1 MERASGSEFAVMK
14 QSLNLRLSQHLAL
27 TPQLQQ
33 SIRLLQL
40 STLELQQEVEQML
53 ELNPFLE
60 PDDEPG
66 EAGEAGS
73 GGEAAEAGAASE
85 AAAPGEAPELTAQA
99 VEHAVERAGEAAPAS
114 SDSPAAEAAAE
125 APELRLDAEDW
136 RNGAQ
141 SADPAENTQAAE
153 PGEGAEWG
161 ELSAGSWQSGGDADD
176 EFDPLGLAHVA
187 QDLRAYLR
195 SQLAGRSLSVH
206 DRVAAEAIIDS
217 LDDDG
222 YLAED
227 PEQLAGELAP
237 HSTDDERQALGEA
250 LRVGLRLVQSFDPA
264 GVGAASLAECMRLQL
279 LRLPADA
286 TRELALALCTPQHLE
301 LLSKRDWKRLG
312 RALQSDET
320 ALRAAQ
326 QCISRLDPRPGA
338 RFSAQAAH
346 SVVPDVI
353 AQRVGKRWRAA
364 LNPEVMPRLR
374 IHSLYAELLRRA
386 RDGNGLSGQLQEARW
401 FVRNVQQR
409 FETIERV
416 AQAVV
421 ERQQAFFT
429 DGELG
434 MRPLVLRE
442 IADELGLH
450 ESTISRVTTQ
460 KYLLTPHGTFELKYF
475 FGSGLSTDSGANA
488 SSTAVRAL
496 IRGMVQQENPASPL
510 SDGEIAERLS
520 AQGISV
526 ARRTVAKYREA
537 LRIPPTAQRKVV

>member
-66 EAGEAGS
+66 EAGEAGG
-73 GGEAAEAGAASE
+73 GGEAAEAGAAAE
-85 AAAPGEAPELTAQA
+85 AAAPEQASEPAAQA
-99 VEHAVERAGEAAPAS
+99 GEYAGEAAPAS
-114 SDSPAAEAAAE
+114 SDAPAAEAAAE

-153 PGEGAEWG
+153 PGEGAEWD
-161 ELSAGSWQSGGDADD
+161 EASAGSWQSGGDADD

-195 SQLAGRSLSVH
+195 SQLAGRSLSVQ

-237 HSTDDERQALGEA
+237 HSTDDDRQALGEA

-264 GVGAASLAECMRLQL
+264 GVGAANLAECMRLQL

-312 RALQSDET
+312 RALQADET

-326 QCISRLDPRPGA
+326 QCIARLDPRPGA

-353 AQRVGKRWRAA
+353 AQRMGKRWRAV

-475 FGSGLSTDSGANA
+475 FGSGLSTDSGASA

-537 LRIPPTAQRKVV
+537 LRIPPTAQRKAV

>member
-1 MERASGSEFAVMK
+1 MK

-60 PDDEPG
+60 PDEENPDAAPAPEGPSPAEAAGADAPQVQGDEPG
-66 EAGEAGS
+66 QA
-73 GGEAAEAGAASE
+73 GGEAD
-85 AAAPGEAPELTAQA
+85 APGAERTADR
-99 VEHAVERAGEAAPAS
+99 VES
-114 SDSPAAEAAAE
+114 STPSGDGPE

-136 RNGAQ
+136 RDGAQ
-141 SADPAENTQAAE
+141 SADSAENPEPAE
-153 PGEGAEWG
+153 PGESGDWDETGATN
-161 ELSAGSWQSGGDADD
+161 WQSGGDSDD
-176 EFDPLGLAHVA
+176 EFDPLSMAHA
-187 QDLRAYLR
+187 MQDLRAHLR
-195 SQLAGRSLSVH
+195 SQLTGRALSRQ
-206 DRVAAEAIIDS
+206 DRAAAEAIIDS

-222 YLAED
+222 YLAET
-227 PEQLAGELAP
+227 PEQLAAELSPGSGAEELE
-237 HSTDDERQALGEA
+237 TLGEA

-264 GVGAASLAECMRLQL
+264 GVGASCLAECMRLQL
-279 LRLPADA
+279 QRMPADDN
-286 TRELALALCTPQHLE
+286 RELALALCTPTHLE
-301 LLSKRDWKRLG
+301 WLSKRDWKRLG
-312 RALQSDET
+312 RALQAEEA

-326 QCISRLDPRPGA
+326 QLVARLDPRPGA
-338 RFSAQAAH
+338 RFAAQAAQ

-353 AQRVGKRWRAA
+353 AQRSGKRWRVV

-374 IHSLYAELLRRA
+374 IHSLYAELLRRS

-460 KYLLTPHGTFELKYF
+460 KFLLTPHGTFELKYF
-475 FGSGLSTDSGANA
+475 FGSGLATDSGSST

-510 SDGEIAERLS
+510 SDGEIAERLA
-520 AQGISV
+520 AQGITV

-537 LRIPPTAQRKVV
+537 LRIAPATQRKVV

>member
-1 MERASGSEFAVMK
+1 MK

-40 STLELQQEVEQML
+40 STVELQQEVEQML

-60 PDDEPG
+60 PDDD
-66 EAGEAGS
+66 AGGAGV
-73 GGEAAEAGAASE
+73 EQ
-85 AAAPGEAPELTAQA
+85 AAPDAPGNAS
-99 VEHAVERAGEAAPAS
+99 AGEAAPAS
-114 SDSPAAEAAAE
+114 PAEAARATAGEAAATAGEGEAAEA

-136 RNGAQ
+136 REGAH
-141 SADPAENTQAAE
+141 SADPAETEQASDSADWGDAAGGGRQGG
-153 PGEGAEWG
+153 GEG
-161 ELSAGSWQSGGDADD
+161 DD
-176 EFDPLGLAHVA
+176 EFDPLGLAHAA
-187 QDLRAYLR
+187 QDLRAHLR
-195 SQLAGRSLSVH
+195 LQLAGCSLSAQ
-206 DRVAAEAIIDS
+206 DRAAAEAIIDS

-222 YLAED
+222 YLPEE
-227 PEQLAGELAP
+227 PEQLAAELAP
-237 HSTDDERQALGEA
+237 HGDAQDVEALAHA
-250 LRVGLRLVQSFDPA
+250 LRVGQRLVQSFDPA
-264 GVGAASLAECMRLQL
+264 GVGAGNLAECMRLQL
-279 LRLPADA
+279 LRQPASDA
-286 TRELALALCTPQHLE
+286 GRLALELCTPERLE
-301 LLSKRDWKRLG
+301 WLSRRDWKRLA
-312 RALQSDET
+312 RALHADEA

-326 QCISRLDPRPGA
+326 QVIARLDPRPGA
-338 RFSAQAAH
+338 RFAAQAAQ

-353 AQRVGKRWRAA
+353 AQRVGKRWRAV
-364 LNPEVMPRLR
+364 LNPDVLPKLR

-386 RDGNGLSGQLQEARW
+386 RDGGGLSGQLQEARW

-429 DGELG
+429 EGELG

-460 KYLLTPHGTFELKYF
+460 KYMLTPHGTFELKYF
-475 FGSGLSTDSGANA
+475 FGSGLATDSGASA

-496 IRGMVQQENPASPL
+496 IRAMVQQENPASPL
-510 SDGEIAERLS
+510 SDGEIAERLA

-537 LRIPPTAQRKVV
+537 LRIPPTTQRKVV

>member
-1 MERASGSEFAVMK
+1 MK

-40 STLELQQEVEQML
+40 STVELQQEVEQML

-60 PDDEPG
+60 PDDDPG
-66 EAGEAGS
+66 EG
-73 GGEAAEAGAASE
+73 GAAGDE
-85 AAAPGEAPELTAQA
+85 QAAADTSAVAQ
-99 VEHAVERAGEAAPAS
+99 AGEAAPA
-114 SDSPAAEAAAE
+114 PQAEAARATAGE
-125 APELRLDAEDW
+125 TAAGEGEAADAAPELRLDAEDW
-136 RNGAQ
+136 REGAH
-141 SADPAENTQAAE
+141 SADPAETEQASDSADWGDAAVGGRQGS
-153 PGEGAEWG
+153 GEG
-161 ELSAGSWQSGGDADD
+161 DD
-176 EFDPLGLAHVA
+176 EFDPLGLAHAA
-187 QDLRAYLR
+187 QDLRSHLR
-195 SQLAGRSLSVH
+195 LQLAGCSLSAH
-206 DRVAAEAIIDS
+206 DRAAAEAIIDS

-222 YLAED
+222 YLPEP
-227 PEQLAGELAP
+227 PEQLAAELAP
-237 HSTDDERQALGEA
+237 HGDAQDIEALAQA
-250 LRVGLRLVQSFDPA
+250 LRVGQRLVQSFDPA
-264 GVGAASLAECMRLQL
+264 GVGAGNLAECMRLQL
-279 LRLPADA
+279 LRQPASDA
-286 TRELALALCTPQHLE
+286 GRLALEMCTPERLE
-301 LLSKRDWKRLG
+301 WLSRRDWKRLA
-312 RALQSDET
+312 RALHADEA

-326 QCISRLDPRPGA
+326 QIIARLDPRPGA
-338 RFSAQAAH
+338 RFAEQAAQ

-364 LNPEVMPRLR
+364 LNPDVLPKLR

-429 DGELG
+429 EGELG

-460 KYLLTPHGTFELKYF
+460 KYMLTPHGTFELKYF
-475 FGSGLSTDSGANA
+475 FGSGLATDSGASA

-496 IRGMVQQENPASPL
+496 IRAMVQQEDPASPL
-510 SDGEIAERLS
+510 SDGEIAERLA

-537 LRIPPTAQRKVV
+537 LRIPPTTQRKAV

>member
-1 MERASGSEFAVMK
+1 MK

-60 PDDEPG
+60 PDEEHPDSAPTQD
-66 EAGEAGS
+66 EAGQGEQARADAES
-73 GGEAAEAGAASE
+73 AQAQATEAARTGLEADATGTADRTAERAEPASVSADNAPE
-85 AAAPGEAPELTAQA
+85 AA
-99 VEHAVERAGEAAPAS
+99 
-114 SDSPAAEAAAE
+114 
-125 APELRLDAEDW
+125 ELRLDAEDW
-136 RNGAQ
+136 RDGAQ
-141 SADPAENTQAAE
+141 SADPAENPEAPE
-153 PGEGAEWG
+153 PGEGGDWDEPGAGPRQTSG
-161 ELSAGSWQSGGDADD
+161 ESDE
-176 EFDPLGLAHVA
+176 EFDPLSLAHAA
-187 QDLRAYLR
+187 QDLRAHLR
-195 SQLAGRSLSVH
+195 AQLAGRALSPQ
-206 DRVAAEAIIDS
+206 DRAAAEAIIDS

-222 YLAED
+222 YLPES
-227 PEQLAGELAP
+227 PEQLAAELSPRSGA
-237 HSTDDERQALGEA
+237 EELEALGEA

-264 GVGAASLAECMRLQL
+264 GIGASCLAECMRLQL
-279 LRLPADA
+279 QRLAADD
-286 TRELALALCTPQHLE
+286 TRELALAMCTPTHLE
-301 LLSKRDWKRLG
+301 WLSRRDWKRLG
-312 RALQSDET
+312 RALQAEEP

-326 QCISRLDPRPGA
+326 QLIARLDPRPGA
-338 RFSAQAAH
+338 RFAAQAAQ

-353 AQRVGKRWRAA
+353 AQRSGKRWRAV
-364 LNPEVMPRLR
+364 LNPEVLPRLR
-374 IHSLYAELLRRA
+374 IHSLYAELLRRS
-386 RDGNGLSGQLQEARW
+386 RDGHGLSGQLQEARW

-475 FGSGLSTDSGANA
+475 FGSGLATDSGASA

-510 SDGEIAERLS
+510 SDGEIAERLA
-520 AQGISV
+520 AQGITV

-537 LRIPPTAQRKVV
+537 LRIAPATQRKAV

>member
-1 MERASGSEFAVMK
+1 MK

-60 PDDEPG
+60 AEEEHAEPAAPAAADEAPKEQEGADDAAP
-66 EAGEAGS
+66 AAS
-73 GGEAAEAGAASE
+73 QATTAEAAET
-85 AAAPGEAPELTAQA
+85 AAAAAA
-99 VEHAVERAGEAAPAS
+99 AGE
-114 SDSPAAEAAAE
+114 AE

-136 RNGAQ
+136 RSGAQ
-141 SADPAENTQAAE
+141 SADPAENTQNAE
-153 PGEGAEWG
+153 PGEGAEWDDAA
-161 ELSAGSWQSGGDADD
+161 LGSWQTGGEADD
-176 EFDPLGLAHVA
+176 EFDPLGLAHAAV
-187 QDLRAYLR
+187 DLRQHLR
-195 SQLAGRSLSVH
+195 SQLTGRSLSPQ
-206 DRVAAEAIIDS
+206 DRAAAEAIIES

-222 YLAED
+222 YL
-227 PEQLAGELAP
+227 PEGPDGLAAELAP
-237 HSTDDERQALGEA
+237 QYTAEELEALGES

-264 GVGAASLAECMRLQL
+264 GVGAADLAECMRLQL
-279 LRLPADA
+279 QRLPADA
-286 TRELALALCTPQHLE
+286 TRELALALCSQGHLE
-301 LLSKRDWKRLG
+301 LLSRRDWKRLA
-312 RALQSDET
+312 RALQSDE
-320 ALRAAQ
+320 ASLRAAQ
-326 QCISRLDPRPGA
+326 QLIARLDPRPGA
-338 RFSAQAAH
+338 RFAAQAAH

-353 AQRVGKRWRAA
+353 VQRVGRHWRAV

-374 IHSLYAELLRRA
+374 IHSLYAELLRRS
-386 RDGNGLSGQLQEARW
+386 RDGGGLSGQLQEARW

-421 ERQQAFFT
+421 ERQQAFFS

-460 KYLLTPHGTFELKYF
+460 KYVLTPHGTFELKYF
-475 FGSGLSTDSGANA
+475 FGSGLATDSGASA

-496 IRGMVQQENPASPL
+496 IRSMVQQENPASPL
-510 SDGEIAERLS
+510 SDGEIAERLA

-526 ARRTVAKYREA
+526 ARRTVAKYRDA
-537 LRIPPTAQRKVV
+537 LRIPPTAQRKAV

>member
-1 MERASGSEFAVMK
+1 MK

-40 STLELQQEVEQML
+40 STVELQQEVEQML

-60 PDDEPG
+60 PDDDPG
-66 EAGEAGS
+66 EGAAAGGEAPAAQAGQAEEAGEV
-73 GGEAAEAGAASE
+73 
-85 AAAPGEAPELTAQA
+85 APAPA
-99 VEHAVERAGEAAPAS
+99 VEATRPA
-114 SDSPAAEAAAE
+114 AAEAAGGEGE
-125 APELRLDAEDW
+125 AADAASELRLDAEDW
-136 RNGAQ
+136 REGAR
-141 SADPAENTQAAE
+141 SADPAETEQASDSADWGDAASGGRQGG
-153 PGEGAEWG
+153 GEG
-161 ELSAGSWQSGGDADD
+161 DD
-176 EFDPLGLAHVA
+176 EFDPLGLAHAA
-187 QDLRAYLR
+187 QDLRSHLR
-195 SQLAGRSLSVH
+195 LQLAGCSLSED
-206 DRVAAEAIIDS
+206 DRAAAEAIIDS

-222 YLAED
+222 YLPEA
-227 PEQLAGELAP
+227 PEQLAAELVP
-237 HSTDDERQALGEA
+237 HSDAQDIEALAHA
-250 LRVGLRLVQSFDPA
+250 LRVGQRLVQSFDPA
-264 GVGAASLAECMRLQL
+264 GVGAGNLAECMRLQL
-279 LRLPADA
+279 
-286 TRELALALCTPQHLE
+286 CTPEHLE
-301 LLSKRDWKRLG
+301 WLSRRDWKRLA
-312 RALQSDET
+312 RALHADEA

-326 QCISRLDPRPGA
+326 QVIARLDPRPGS
-338 RFSAQAAH
+338 RFAAQAAQ

-353 AQRVGKRWRAA
+353 VQRVGKRWRAV
-364 LNPEVMPRLR
+364 LNPDVLPKLR

-429 DGELG
+429 EGELG

-460 KYLLTPHGTFELKYF
+460 KYMLTPHGTFELKYF
-475 FGSGLSTDSGANA
+475 FGSGLATDSGASA

-496 IRGMVQQENPASPL
+496 IRAMVQQEDPASPL
-510 SDGEIAERLS
+510 SDGEIAERL
-520 AQGISV
+520 AAKGISV

-537 LRIPPTAQRKVV
+537 LRIPPTTQRKAV

>member
-1 MERASGSEFAVMK
+1 MK

-60 PDDEPG
+60 PDEEHP
-66 EAGEAGS
+66 
-73 GGEAAEAGAASE
+73 E
-85 AAAPGEAPELTAQA
+85 AAASQAEAPTE
-99 VEHAVERAGEAAPAS
+99 APAGLQAES
-114 SDSPAAEAAAE
+114 QAEPSAPAAEVPAPADSGAE

-136 RNGAQ
+136 RDGAQ
-141 SADPAENTQAAE
+141 SADSAERTEVPE
-153 PGEGAEWG
+153 PGEGAEWD
-161 ELSAGSWQSGGDADD
+161 EAGATSWQSGGEGDD
-176 EFDPLGLAHVA
+176 EFDPLGLAHAA

-195 SQLAGRSLSVH
+195 SQLTGRSLSPQ
-206 DRVAAEAIIDS
+206 DRAAAEAIVDS
-217 LDDDG
+217 LNDDG
-222 YLAED
+222 YLLET
-227 PEQLAGELAP
+227 PEELAAELAP
-237 HSTDDERQALGEA
+237 HSAPEEVEALGEA
-250 LRVGLRLVQSFDPA
+250 LRVGLCLVQSFDPA
-264 GVGAASLAECMRLQL
+264 GVGAGNLSECMRLQL
-279 LRLPADA
+279 LRMPADD
-286 TRELALALCTPQHLE
+286 TRELALALCTSAHLE

-312 RALQSDET
+312 RALQVEEP

-326 QCISRLDPRPGA
+326 QLVARLDPRPGA
-338 RFSAQAAH
+338 RFATQAAQ

-353 AQRVGKRWRAA
+353 AQRSGKRWRAV
-364 LNPEVMPRLR
+364 LNPEVLPRLR
-374 IHSLYAELLRRA
+374 IHSLYAELLRRS

-421 ERQQAFFT
+421 ERQQTFFT

-475 FGSGLSTDSGANA
+475 FGSGLHTDNGASA

-496 IRGMVQQENPASPL
+496 IRAMVQQENPASPL
-510 SDGEIAERLS
+510 SDGDIAERLA

-537 LRIPPTAQRKVV
+537 LRIPPTTQRKVV